1 MTSDADAGMAR
12 SSGSPELISV
22 NLPKRRWKRFRSTAI
37 VLATQV
43 AILAAFLIV
52 HLIPDYRA
60 TPFIYQG
67 F

>member
-1 MTSDADAGMAR
+1 MSDPAH
-12 SSGSPELISV
+12 
-22 NLPKRRWKRFRSTAI
+22 
-37 VLATQV
+37 VLRLTLYYL